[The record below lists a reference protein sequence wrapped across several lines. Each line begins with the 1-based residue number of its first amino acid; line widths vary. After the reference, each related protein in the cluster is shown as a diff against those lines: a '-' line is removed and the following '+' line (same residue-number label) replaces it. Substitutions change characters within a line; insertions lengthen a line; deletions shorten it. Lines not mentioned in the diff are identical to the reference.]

1 MKATPIKNRLCLFG
15 GITLAMS
22 IISIVITPHAQAQE
36 PNPSYVSFT
45 GLGRNGDNDNP
56 GYTADEIDLN
66 YLEATPRNT
75 FLNVSR
81 TFDSGA
87 HITMQGSAISNG
99 FFSAR
104 NQVSMTVT
112 NVRNEGYQAT
122 TQTGSHTQVQFLTPG
137 ALATTSVYRWRV
149 SGTTGSSIAGA
160 NVNGGL
166 SFLAGNFG
174 GAGYN
179 TVFSSVNT
187 QVLIGPGTLT
197 YTLPQVLNQPIDLY
211 FVSGAY
217 FETKKSQS
225 LAVLGGTL
233 SGFSNF
239 GSTYTLEGIDLYDNN
254 DDLITNWTMEDMS
267 LPGVP
272 LFDQDGRTAAAASFG
287 VAAPEPT
294 TLGLFVFGGIGIL
307 ARRRNAQRA

>member
-1 MKATPIKNRLCLFG
+1 MKSNQRTSLTLVVGIIVAGIFG
-15 GITLAMS
+15 VTS
-22 IISIVITPHAQAQE
+22 AQAQE
-36 PNPSYVSFT
+36 PNPSYVNFT
-45 GLGRNGDNDNP
+45 ALGRNGDNDNP
-56 GYTADEIDLN
+56 GYTADEFDIN

-75 FLNVSR
+75 YLNVSR

-87 HITMQGSAISNG
+87 QITMQGSAISNG

-112 NVRNEGYQAT
+112 NVQHEGYQAT
-122 TQTGSHTQVQFLTPG
+122 TQTGSHTQVQFFTPG
-137 ALATTSVYRWRV
+137 TLATSSVYRWNV
-149 SGTTGSSIAGA
+149 SGTTGSSLSGA

-217 FETKKSQS
+217 FETKRSQS
-225 LAVLGGTL
+225 LALLGGTI

-239 GSTYTLEGIDLYDNN
+239 GSTYTLEGIDLYDSN
-254 DDLITNWTMEDMS
+254 DDLITNWTMEDVS

-272 LFDQDGRTAAAASFG
+272 LFDQDGRTAAAGGFG

-294 TLGLFVFGGIGIL
+294 TLALLAVGGIGML
-307 ARRRNAQRA
+307 ARRRSRK